1 MMGDPI
7 WGRDAQHIS
16 LKMEKKYSRSL
27 ISTTKIKNHIQ
38 KYQKILGRIACSL
51 QLISNIYYDFLCD
64 FMVVSNHFF
73 QTITVIEDFLLL
85 VHVIIRKMPTV
96 QFIAQ
101 IPQKLKGTVF

>member
-16 LKMEKKYSRSL
+16 LKMEKKYSGSL
-27 ISTTKIKNHIQ
+27 ITTKIKNHIQ

-51 QLISNIYYDFLCD
+51 QLISNIYYDFLGE

-85 VHVIIRKMPTV
+85 VHSIIRKMPTV

-101 IPQKLKGTVF
+101 IPQRLKGTVF

>member
-1 MMGDPI
+1 MMGDLI

-27 ISTTKIKNHIQ
+27 ITTKIKNHIQ

-51 QLISNIYYDFLCD
+51 QLISNIYHDFLCE

-85 VHVIIRKMPTV
+85 VHGIIRKMPTV

-101 IPQKLKGTVF
+101 IHQRLKGTVF